1 MAIEGSLRELSI
13 HDVFQLLDLSRKTG
27 ALRVTSVLRDNE
39 GTVLFDRGRVISASI
54 RSSPNPLGAVLVR
67 AGRITERDL
76 ERARAIQQQSGKR
89 LGEIL
94 LQIGAISARELER
107 QVRLQIETV
116 VFELMSWRE
125 GFFSFEER
133 DVGNAQ
139 LEAAVHVSTES
150 LLMEGARRIDEW
162 SRIADKVP
170 HLGVIPILAA
180 VNEMHAT
187 QLDLL
192 PNEWEVLAII
202 DGANDLHGIAAAL
215 GRSEFDVAKVVYGLL
230 TTGVVELRG
239 GRGTPVAVQATAA
252 PDPARYLTLA
262 EAALADGLYDEALN
276 SARSAIAAD
285 PRAPAARLMAARA
298 LRKLKRHAEAADEL
312 RRAAEAD
319 PKHPHIQLELGLA
332 ALCQGD
338 FRGAVQIWRQYLEA
352 APEEAEA
359 TEVRE
364 AVDSAARLDR
374 FVESYVGV

>member
-1 MAIEGSLRELSI
+1 
-13 HDVFQLLDLSRKTG
+13 
-27 ALRVTSVLRDNE
+27 
-39 GTVLFDRGRVISASI
+39 
-54 RSSPNPLGAVLVR
+54 
-67 AGRITERDL
+67 
-76 ERARAIQQQSGKR
+76 
-89 LGEIL
+89 
-94 LQIGAISARELER
+94 
-107 QVRLQIETV
+107 
-116 VFELMSWRE
+116 MSWRE

-170 HLGVIPILAA
+170 HLAVVPVLAP

-202 DGANDLHGIAAAL
+202 DGVNDLRGIAAAL

-239 GRGTPVAVQATAA
+239 GARTPVAVQATA
-252 PDPARYLTLA
+252 PDPERYLALA
-262 EAALADGLYDEALN
+262 EAALSDGLFDEALN
-276 SARSAIAAD
+276 ASRSAIAAD
-285 PRAPAARLMAARA
+285 PRAAAPRLMAARA
-298 LRKLKRHAEAADEL
+298 LRKLRRHAEAADEL

-319 PKHPHIQLELGLA
+319 PHHPHIQLELGLA

-338 FRGAVQIWRQYLEA
+338 FRGAVQIWRQYLEV
-352 APEEAEA
+352 APSAEDA
-359 TEVRE
+359 GEVRE

-374 FVESYVGV
+374 FVESYVGA

>member
-1 MAIEGSLRELSI
+1 M
-13 HDVFQLLDLSRKTG
+13 
-27 ALRVTSVLRDNE
+27 
-39 GTVLFDRGRVISASI
+39 
-54 RSSPNPLGAVLVR
+54 
-67 AGRITERDL
+67 
-76 ERARAIQQQSGKR
+76 
-89 LGEIL
+89 
-94 LQIGAISARELER
+94 
-107 QVRLQIETV
+107 
-116 VFELMSWRE
+116 
-125 GFFSFEER
+125 
-133 DVGNAQ
+133 
-139 LEAAVHVSTES
+139 
-150 LLMEGARRIDEW
+150 
-162 SRIADKVP
+162 
-170 HLGVIPILAA
+170 
-180 VNEMHAT
+180 
-187 QLDLL
+187 
-192 PNEWEVLAII
+192 
-202 DGANDLHGIAAAL
+202 
-215 GRSEFDVAKVVYGLL
+215 YGLL

-338 FRGAVQIWRQYLEA
+338 FRGAVHIWRQYLEA